1 MPPVTKVIAPNEP
14 LRARPTVLFVDDDEA
29 TLTSYERLFSSDP
42 IEVITVTS
50 GLHALQ
56 MLRIAKIDLVVSD
69 FSMSGMNGNALLRE
83 VGRLYPQTGRIL
95 LTGVADSELV
105 LDTPCRVLTKGMDT
119 GLIRHAIVRAA
130 YRHV

>member
-1 MPPVTKVIAPNEP
+1 MSPVTKVIGPSEP
-14 LRARPTVLFVDDDEA
+14 QLPRPTVLFVDDDED
-29 TLTSYERLFSSDP
+29 TCTSYERLFSSEP
-42 IEVITVTS
+42 IAVITVTS

-56 MLRIAKIDLVVSD
+56 VLRIEKIDLVVSD
-69 FSMSGMNGNALLRE
+69 FAMPGMNGNALLRE

-105 LDTPCRVLTKGMDT
+105 LDTPCRVLTKGMDA

-130 YRHV
+130 YRHA